1 MPEAPATHRAP
12 ASRRATTPVAAAED
26 LAWTVEQACAN
37 AWPSPRQV
45 LLGPWLL
52 RLSGGPTR
60 RTNSVNPLRGAPAY
74 DVGPTLEACT
84 AVYAAAGRPLIFRV
98 PSIAPGMAASLDRIG
113 YAPVDETCTLFAELG
128 PVDARTCDVE
138 LADEP
143 DEAWLA
149 CHARLGGTDAAG
161 DEVYR
166 RMTGL
171 IALPKAFAALR
182 VDGTVASM
190 AYGVVDRGLLV
201 INSVATAPDMRGRGN
216 AKRVVGQLMSWAQAR
231 GAAGACLQVVAANRP
246 ARALYASLGFG
257 AELYRYHYCSAGES
271 LG

>member
-1 MPEAPATHRAP
+1 MFEAPATPRAS
-12 ASRRATTPVAAAED
+12 AGRRAMTAAGAAEN

-74 DVGPTLEACT
+74 DVGPMLDAC
-84 AVYAAAGRPLIFRV
+84 ADLYAAAGRPLIFRV
-98 PSIAPGMAASLDRIG
+98 PSIAPGMAASLDRLG

-128 PVDARTCDVE
+128 PAAARGGDVE
-138 LADEP
+138 LTDEP

-149 CHARLGGTDAAG
+149 CRARLSATDAAG
-161 DEVYR
+161 DKVYR
-166 RMTGL
+166 RMTDL

-182 VDGTVASM
+182 VDGAVASM
-190 AYGVVDRGLLV
+190 AYGVVDRSLLL
-201 INSVATAPDMRGRGN
+201 INSVATTPEMRARGY
-216 AKRVVGQLMSWAQAR
+216 AKRVVGRLMGWARAR
-231 GAAGACLQVVAANRP
+231 GAAGACLQVMAANRP
-246 ARALYASLGFG
+246 TRALYASLGFG
-257 AELYRYHYCSAGES
+257 AELYRYHYRTAGEM